1 MLRYYLLVGIV
12 QILLPPLDPR
22 EFSAMNG
29 CSPSAKIAKLE
40 IAAAISKIMKDIWYS
55 MANE

>member
-1 MLRYYLLVGIV
+1 V

-29 CSPSAKIAKLE
+29 CSPSAKLE